1 MFKSELM
8 RTLDERGYINQCSNL
23 EGLDELANTGKIT
36 AYVGYDCTAKSLHVG
51 SLISIMML
59 RIIQKTGHQPLVIM
73 GGGTTK
79 VGDPSGKDEQRQML
93 SDEAIADNMKNLG
106 MVFSK
111 FINFGNGPTDAIM
124 VNNADWLESLGY
136 ITFLREVGRHFTINK
151 MLTFDSVKLR
161 LEREQPLTFLEFNYM
176 LMQAYDFVE
185 LFKRYN
191 CRLQMGGSDQWGNI
205 INGVD
210 LGRRMGTDELFC
222 LTTHLLTTNSGKKMG
237 KTADGAIWLNGEMLS
252 SFDYWQF
259 WRNTED
265 SDVERFL
272 KLYTE
277 LPLSE
282 VARLAKLQG
291 REINEAKI
299 ILANEATRLLHGEEA
314 ARAAMDT
321 AKSVFEQ
328 GGVGGE
334 LPIYA
339 LQAAEVAQGVALV
352 RLLVLSGLCSSNSE
366 ARRLIA
372 GGGARVN
379 NQVVRDDKLLL
390 GLQDFSMGEV
400 KLSQGQKKHVLVRLA
415 Q

>member
-1 MFKSELM
+1 MYKSELLN
-8 RTLDERGYINQCSNL
+8 TLHERGYINQCSNL
-23 EGLDELANTGKIT
+23 EGLDELASKESIS

-59 RIIQKTGHQPLVIM
+59 RILQKTGHRPIVIM

-79 VGDPSGKDEQRQML
+79 VGDPSGKDEQRQIL
-93 SDEAIADNMKNLG
+93 TDEIINDNMSELG
-106 MVFSK
+106 KVFAK
-111 FINFGNGPTDAIM
+111 FINFGSGKTDALM
-124 VNNADWLESLGY
+124 VNNAQWLDNLGY
-136 ITFLREVGRHFTINK
+136 ITFLREVGKHFTINK

-210 LGRRMGTDELFC
+210 LGRRMGCDELFC
-222 LTTHLLTTNSGKKMG
+222 LTTHLLTTKSGKKMG

-265 SDVERFL
+265 DDVERFL

-282 VARLAKLQG
+282 ISKLAALQG
-291 REINEAKI
+291 KEINEAKI
-299 ILANEATRLLHGEEA
+299 VLANEATKLLHGEA
-314 ARAAMDT
+314 AAIAAMET
-321 AKSVFEQ
+321 AKKVFEE
-328 GGVGGE
+328 GGTGGD
-334 LPIYA
+334 LPVYT
-339 LQAAEVAQGVALV
+339 LNHD
-352 RLLVLSGLCSSNSE
+352 LLSSDFSITKLMVLSGLCSSNGE

-372 GGGARVN
+372 GGGARIN
-379 NQVVRDDKLLL
+379 NNVISNDKLIIDRSYFANSEL
-390 GLQDFSMGEV
+390 
-400 KLSQGQKKHVLVRLA
+400 KLSQGQKKHIIVKLG
-415 Q
+415 